1 MDNITVPR
9 TKQGFGLIEV
19 IVASAIISTLLLGT
33 TWVARISFRM
43 VSESSLRSRANFL
56 LEEGIEVVRILRD
69 TSWSSYI
76 TPLAINTVYYPVF
89 SGLSW
94 SLSTSSPGLID
105 GLFERQIV
113 FGDVYRRNSDDDIV
127 DINAP
132 DPKTKDAGTR
142 HVSTRVLWRN
152 AVGQVG
158 VSFEGGTTD
167 ENLSSFPSNNAGD
180 GDPSQSFT
188 TPSSGSTIV
197 SKADL
202 FIRRATSDP
211 SDIYLEIRSGST
223 VGPVLA
229 TSQSVDSAALSSAL
243 SWNAFTFATPP
254 TLAPNTEYFL
264 RLRSVPE
271 STTAFSGSQGY
282 VHWGYQ
288 QSGPSP
294 YGGGKAWRYVG
305 RLSNPNDQG
314 QVLDQ
319 YDFSF
324 RIYQQIS
331 GGTPQQ
337 FELNTYMANIFQN

>member
-1 MDNITVPR
+1 MVKIIVTRP
-9 TKQGFGLIEV
+9 KQGFGLIEV
-19 IVASAIISTLLLGT
+19 VLASAIISTLLLGM
-33 TWVARISFRM
+33 TWVARISFRT
-43 VSESSLRSRANFL
+43 VSEGSLRSRADFL
-56 LEEGIEVVRILRD
+56 LEEGVEVVRILRD

-76 TPLAINTVYYPVF
+76 ATLATNTVYYPVF

-94 SLSTSSPGLID
+94 NLSTSSPGLID
-105 GLFERQIV
+105 GLFERQII
-113 FGDVYRRNSDDDIV
+113 FGDVYRRNSDDDII
-127 DINAP
+127 DISAP

-142 HVSTRVLWRN
+142 LVSARVLWRD
-152 AVGQVG
+152 AIGQIG
-158 VSFEGGTTD
+158 VSFENGTTD
-167 ENLSSFPSNNAGD
+167 GNLASFPSNNAGD
-180 GDPSQSFT
+180 GDPAQSFT
-188 TPSSGSTIV
+188 TPSSGNPSV

-211 SDIYLEIRSGST
+211 SDISLEIRSASP
-223 VGPVLA
+223 VGTVLA
-229 TSQSVDSAALSSAL
+229 TSQPVDSAALSSTL
-243 SWNAFTFATPP
+243 SWNTFTFAAPP
-254 TLAPNTEYFL
+254 VLAPNTEYFL
-264 RLRSVPE
+264 RLRSIPE
-271 STTAFSGSQGY
+271 STVAFSGSQGY

-288 QSGPSP
+288 QTGPSP
-294 YGGGKAWRYVG
+294 YVGGKAWRYVG